1 MLKRKI
7 MDFEEARNNTSF
19 VSEVQK
25 YFETVE
31 KSDYL
36 RFAQNLIVKYFE
48 KFNVNSQMLYHKVG
62 TGKTMLAAALT
73 NLLTKDADAIF
84 ISAKTLHSNFSQTL
98 DRFTKMSGKNFIGKV
113 DFVSL
118 NASNMFSQVDKSTL
132 TSFEKFLDDKTK
144 KRGSLNGKVI
154 IVDEAHNLFNSITN
168 GSNNAIKL
176 YKAIMRSK
184 CKVIFL
190 TGSPITNSPFELAVC
205 FNMLAGRVIFPED
218 YKNFMDFFVQTN
230 IIQKKM
236 PDGTIITEKEQ
247 TIKNAGKF
255 SNRINGLVSFYDST
269 ARDAVKGDVP
279 EEKKTII
286 VPVVMSK
293 YQYGEYYQARKKE
306 VEDQLRN
313 KSTNT
318 YTAPLTKSKGASSSY
333 RVHSRQISNFCF
345 PEYATEKHR
354 DENNR
359 VITTTIFDKL
369 DHADVVKNIGIYS
382 PKIAKLVET
391 ACAHVGTGL
400 IYSQFIKTGLGI
412 ISILL
417 EARGIKF
424 GIVSGEVR
432 KDVVDATIK
441 KFNDPENKNG
451 DIMKLILVSATG
463 AEGVDFKNLRHIHIL
478 EPYWHSSRLIQVI
491 GRGVRLHSHAD
502 LPPESRN
509 VQPFI
514 YLSTHGIEGNLEKTT
529 DEYLYAKS
537 TRNMKLINSFYEVI
551 KKSAIDCKMHYEN
564 CKKCEPT
571 NKKLF
576 TDDLENDIRAND
588 PCDAPNLQAKP
599 FEYEGETYYAYEV
612 NGEIYFAVLV
622 DGKYKKVDEE
632 TRQILLEY
640 YSSLPS
646 PLSSR

>member
-1 MLKRKI
+1 LKKKEKKKR
-7 MDFEEARNNTSF
+7 MDFEEIRNNTSF
-19 VSEVQK
+19 ATEVEK
-25 YFETVE
+25 YFKTVGT
-31 KSDYL
+31 STYL
-36 RFAQNLIVKYFE
+36 RYVQFLILKYF
-48 KFNVNSQMLYHKVG
+48 QHYPIRGMLFFHKTGV
-62 TGKTMLAAALT
+62 GKTMLAAAVTNWLT
-73 NLLTKDADAIF
+73 RDADAIF
-84 ISAKTLHSNFSQTL
+84 ISAKTLHSNFQQGL
-98 DRFTKMSGKNFIGKV
+98 DKFTKLSGENFIGKI
-113 DFVSL
+113 DFVAL
-118 NASNMFSQVDKSTL
+118 NASNLYAQIDRSTL

-168 GSNNAIKL
+168 GSSNSVKL

-184 CKVIFL
+184 CRILFL
-190 TGSPITNSPFELAVC
+190 TGSPCTNDPFEFAVC
-205 FNMLAGRVIFPED
+205 FNMLAGRPIFGED
-218 YKNFMDFFVQTN
+218 YKEFTDYFVKTTVLPN
-230 IIQKKM
+230 
-236 PDGTIITEKEQ
+236 GEREK

-255 SNRINGLVSFYDST
+255 SNRINGLVSYYDT
-269 ARDAVKGDVP
+269 NAKDAIKGDVP
-279 EEKKTII
+279 EEKPIKII
-286 VPVVMSK
+286 SVIMSK

-306 VEDQLRN
+306 IEDQLRN

-318 YTAPLTKSKGASSSY
+318 FTAPLTKSKGASSSY

-359 VITTTIFDKL
+359 VIITTIFDKL
-369 DHADVVKNIGIYS
+369 DHADVVKNINIYS

-424 GIVSGEVR
+424 GIISGEVR
-432 KDVVDATIK
+432 KDIVDQTIK
-441 KFNDPENKNG
+441 KFNAPENKNG

-514 YLSTHGIEGNLEKTT
+514 YLSVHGIEGNLEKTT
-529 DEYLYAKS
+529 DEYLYSKS
-537 TRNMKLINSFYEVI
+537 SRNMKLINSFYDVI

-571 NKKLF
+571 GKKLF
-576 TDDLENDIRAND
+576 TEDLENDIRAND
-588 PCDAPNLQAKP
+588 PCDAPNLKAIP

-640 YSSLPS
+640 YSSLS
-646 PLSSR
+646 PLANENEKK